1 MNSLLILGAG
11 GHGKVVADTA
21 ASSGLWQK
29 IAFLDD
35 RYPAI
40 KSVIDWP
47 VVGRLE
53 DTQKILPAYSGFV
66 VAIGDNILRAQLL
79 KRYLDKG
86 FKSPHIVH
94 PKSYVSPSAEMG
106 PGCVVFAQGVVN
118 PGVKMEMG
126 GIINTGASVD
136 HDCQLGEGVH
146 ICPGARLAG
155 EVHIG
160 SHTMLAT
167 GASVIPRI
175 HIGNNVMVAA
185 GSVVISNIGNN
196 CTVAGVPAR
205 VVRAD
210 D

>member
-21 ASSGLWQK
+21 AASTLWQR
-29 IAFLDD
+29 ISFLDD
-35 RYPAI
+35 QYPKLKAVE
-40 KSVIDWP
+40 SWP
-47 VVGRLE
+47 VVGKLE
-53 DTQKILPAYSGFV
+53 DAQKLLPAYSGFV
-66 VAIGDNILRAQLL
+66 VALGDNAMRSKLL
-79 KRYLDKG
+79 KQYLDKG
-86 FKSPHIVH
+86 FESPSIVH
-94 PKSYVSPSAEMG
+94 PMAYVSPAATMG
-106 PGCVVFAQGVVN
+106 PGCVVFAQGVIN
-118 PGVKMEMG
+118 PGVKMAMG

-146 ICPGARLAG
+146 ICPGSHLAG

-167 GASVIPRI
+167 GSSVIPRI

-185 GSVVISNIGNN
+185 GSVVIAQIDDN

-205 VVRAD
+205 VVRKD
-210 D
+210 G